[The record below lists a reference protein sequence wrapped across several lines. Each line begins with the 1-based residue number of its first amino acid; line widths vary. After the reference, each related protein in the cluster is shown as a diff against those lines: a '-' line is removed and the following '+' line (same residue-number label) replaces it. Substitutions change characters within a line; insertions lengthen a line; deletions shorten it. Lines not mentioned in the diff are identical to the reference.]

1 MEHMFSC
8 WQASKVFQVW
18 YVLSMFAL
26 FAFLMIACAMNSS
39 HVVQSDIRQVRII
52 EDDFRI
58 TSSLT
63 TFTPG
68 VPYRFTIKNTGHTMH
83 EFMITPLTL
92 STMNG
97 MSMSDMDQLSLADVR
112 NIAPGQIRTL
122 TYTFPLTTPGTRLQF
137 ACHYPGHYQS
147 GMRLNVIVLR

>member
-1 MEHMFSC
+1 MFSC
-8 WQASKVFQVW
+8 WQASRVFQAG
-18 YVLSMFAL
+18 YVLSMLILLAL
-26 FAFLMIACAMNSS
+26 LVTACTMRSS
-39 HVVQSDIRQVRII
+39 HVVQTDSRQVRII

-68 VPYRFTIKNTGHTMH
+68 VPYHFTIKNTGHTMH

-112 NIAPGQIRTL
+112 NIAPSRTRML
-122 TYTFPLTTPGTRLQF
+122 TYTFPLTTVGTRLQF
-137 ACHYPGHYQS
+137 ACHYPGHYES
-147 GMRLNVIVLR
+147 GMSLNVIVLP